1 MNEERKKG
9 KRGEKKLLEEKGIPP
24 GSKYTRRQTGIRIL
38 ASLFFGIVVWGI
50 LETLVFLIVIFQIIY
65 TLIAERPNSWLIGF
79 ANYTIAYFYR
89 VIRYLTFNED
99 RVPFPFSRFPE
110 EIEKPEFT

>member
-1 MNEERKKG
+1 MNEESKE
-9 KRGEKKLLEEKGIPP
+9 GEAVGKKLPEGKELPP
-24 GSKYTRRQTGIRIL
+24 GFKYTRRQTGIRIL

-65 TLIAERPNSWLIGF
+65 ALIAEKPSSWIIGF
-79 ANYTIAYFYR
+79 ANHTIAYFYR
-89 VIRYLTFNED
+89 VMRYLTFNED
-99 RVPFPFSRFPE
+99 RVPFPFSQFPE